1 MFDIQQL
8 RHQYNQQTVFEV
20 KNWQAEQGDAWLLL
34 GNSGSGKTTL
44 LHILAGLLKPTQG
57 KVILAAQEIT
67 QYTPTQMDKFRA
79 RNIGLIF
86 QRTHLIS
93 TLSVQ
98 KNLQLAQWTAG
109 LKQDK
114 NRILAVTE
122 QLNITHCLRKRPNQL
137 SGGEAQRVSVARAV
151 LNQPKI
157 LLADEPTASL
167 DDVNAQQVI
176 TLLKTQAHQYN
187 ATLVIATH
195 DTRVKTAFEHCFQ
208 L

>member
-1 MFDIQQL
+1 MFGIQHLQ
-8 RHQYNQQTVFEV
+8 HQYNQQTVFEV
-20 KNWQAEQGDAWLLL
+20 KNWQAKQGDSWLLL

-57 KVILAAQEIT
+57 KVILAEQEIT
-67 QYTPTQMDKFRA
+67 QYSPTQMDRFRA

-98 KNLQLAQWTAG
+98 KNLQLTQWTAG

-114 NRILAVTE
+114 NRILTVTE
-122 QLNITHCLRKRPNQL
+122 QLNITHCLRKRPSQL

-157 LLADEPTASL
+157 ILADEPTASL

-176 TLLKTQAHQYN
+176 SLLKTQAQQYN

-195 DTRVKTAFEHCFQ
+195 DLRVKTAFEHCFQ